1 MKKLLGIL
9 VLGLLFCNVGFAKNL
24 PTLEC
29 EYNDTKRTKVIYN
42 LNNYT
47 DDDWSMT
54 DEEYGWTI
62 TEIKN
67 DMKTLTITAINR
79 KTGVVELTV
88 SKPFPVVSDLGL
100 VMDAIMNGEVVH
112 GVCKKIEDKN
122 L

>member
-1 MKKLLGIL
+1 MKRFLIIL
-9 VLGLLFCNVGFAKNL
+9 VALFWCSVGVAKNL

-88 SKPFPVVSDLGL
+88 SKPFPVVSDIGV
-100 VMDAIMNGEVVH
+100 VMNAIMNGEVVH
-112 GVCKKIEDKN
+112 GICKKIEDKN

>member
-1 MKKLLGIL
+1 MKKLLGIIF
-9 VLGLLFCNVGFAKNL
+9 LGLLFCNVVFAKNL

-67 DMKTLTITAINR
+67 DMKT
-79 KTGVVELTV
+79 
-88 SKPFPVVSDLGL
+88 SKYKLANKYYIDIL
-100 VMDAIMNGEVVH
+100 
-112 GVCKKIEDKN
+112 KKLKK
-122 L
+122 